1 MASAEALWR
10 WLRQWRREHLQVDR
24 VAVLRNVDEGGQLGP
39 RYAFMTVMA
48 CGIATLGLLQN
59 SVAVIIGAMLISPLM
74 GPIVELGMSLAT
86 FDFRSLRESLKT
98 LAVGT
103 AVALTTATAI
113 VLVSPLQEA
122 TPEILARTEPTLFD
136 LLVAVFSG
144 LAGAYAT
151 ITRKGETIVGVAI
164 ATALMPPLATVG
176 FGLATLNWTVFS
188 GALLLFVTNFVA
200 IALFAA
206 LIARLYGFKT
216 YLSGRHTM
224 VQNIIMFGVLV
235 ALAVA
240 IVLVLSPSLVLR
252 WLRARRIE
260 HVEQQLPD
268 ALQML
273 AGTAR
278 AGLSLPAAIRQVSTE
293 LAPPLQQEL
302 LLVQHEQRLGVSLD
316 DALENLARRIPAQP
330 VKLMV
335 SAMRIANETGGG
347 LAETL
352 ERTATTLRSQHAME
366 LKIRAL
372 TAQGKLQAWVVGLLP
387 VFLLWVLHRM
397 EPEAMAQLWTTQLG
411 WGVLAAVIVMEFV
424 GVLLIR
430 RIVAIDI

>member
-1 MASAEALWR
+1 MNLELVLIVVAITIALFVWA
-10 WLRQWRREHLQVDR
+10 LVDISGR
-24 VAVLRNVDEGGQLGP
+24 
-39 RYAFMTVMA
+39 
-48 CGIATLGLLQN
+48 LLQ
-59 SVAVIIGAMLISPLM
+59 AWRERFTRETG
-74 GPIVELGMSLAT
+74 
-86 FDFRSLRESLKT
+86 FHLRELF
-98 LAVGT
+98 LFVDPARLYVLNL
-103 AVALTTATAI
+103 ALTLLGALAAWLLSASLLMALVAAI
-113 VLVSPLQEA
+113 VLAL
-122 TPEILARTEPTLFD
+122 TPR
-136 LLVAVFSG
+136 G
-144 LAGAYAT
+144 
-151 ITRKGETIVGVAI
+151 
-164 ATALMPPLATVG
+164 
-176 FGLATLNWTVFS
+176 
-188 GALLLFVTNFVA
+188 
-200 IALFAA
+200 
-206 LIARLYGFKT
+206 
-216 YLSGRHTM
+216 
-224 VQNIIMFGVLV
+224 
-235 ALAVA
+235 
-240 IVLVLSPSLVLR
+240 VLR
-252 WLRARRIE
+252 WLRKRRVE
-260 HVEQQLPD
+260 HIEQQLPD

-411 WGVLAAVIVMEFV
+411 WGVLAAVIVMEFI

>member
-1 MASAEALWR
+1 MNLGVVLAVVAITIALLVWA
-10 WLRQWRREHLQVDR
+10 LVDI
-24 VAVLRNVDEGGQLGP
+24 
-39 RYAFMTVMA
+39 
-48 CGIATLGLLQN
+48 GIRLLQ
-59 SVAVIIGAMLISPLM
+59 AWRERFTRETG
-74 GPIVELGMSLAT
+74 
-86 FDFRSLRESLKT
+86 FHLRE
-98 LAVGT
+98 
-103 AVALTTATAI
+103 
-113 VLVSPLQEA
+113 
-122 TPEILARTEPTLFD
+122 LF
-136 LLVAVFSG
+136 
-144 LAGAYAT
+144 
-151 ITRKGETIVGVAI
+151 
-164 ATALMPPLATVG
+164 
-176 FGLATLNWTVFS
+176 
-188 GALLLFVTNFVA
+188 LFVDP
-200 IALFAA
+200 
-206 LIARLYGFKT
+206 ARLYALNLALTLLGAGAAWLLT
-216 YLSGRHTM
+216 GS
-224 VQNIIMFGVLV
+224 VLV
-235 ALAVA
+235 ALAVGV
-240 IVLVLSPSLVLR
+240 VLVLSPSLVFR

-260 HVEQQLPD
+260 QVEQQLPD

-397 EPEAMAQLWTTQLG
+397 EPEAMSQLWTTQLG
-411 WGVLAAVIVMEFV
+411 WGVLAAVIVMEFI

>member
-1 MASAEALWR
+1 MNLEL
-10 WLRQWRREHLQVDR
+10 
-24 VAVLRNVDEGGQLGP
+24 VL
-39 RYAFMTVMA
+39 
-48 CGIATLGLLQN
+48 
-59 SVAVIIGAMLISPLM
+59 
-74 GPIVELGMSLAT
+74 IV
-86 FDFRSLRESLKT
+86 
-98 LAVGT
+98 
-103 AVALTTATAI
+103 
-113 VLVSPLQEA
+113 
-122 TPEILARTEPTLFD
+122 
-136 LLVAVFSG
+136 
-144 LAGAYAT
+144 
-151 ITRKGETIVGVAI
+151 VAI
-164 ATALMPPLATVG
+164 T
-176 FGLATLNWTVFS
+176 
-188 GALLLFVTNFVA
+188 
-200 IALFAA
+200 IALFVWA
-206 LIARLYGFKT
+206 LVDISGRLLQAWRERFTRETGFHLRELFLFVDPARLYVLNLALTLLGAGT
-216 YLSGRHTM
+216 AWLLTGS
-224 VQNIIMFGVLV
+224 VLV
-235 ALAVA
+235 ALAVTV
-240 IVLVLSPSLVLR
+240 VLVLSPSLVLR
-252 WLRARRIE
+252 WLRARRIDQ
-260 HVEQQLPD
+260 VEQQLPD

-411 WGVLAAVIVMEFV
+411 WGVLAAVIVMEFI

>member
-1 MASAEALWR
+1 MNLGVVLAVVAITIALLVWA
-10 WLRQWRREHLQVDR
+10 LVDIGTR
-24 VAVLRNVDEGGQLGP
+24 
-39 RYAFMTVMA
+39 
-48 CGIATLGLLQN
+48 LLQ
-59 SVAVIIGAMLISPLM
+59 AWRERFTRETG
-74 GPIVELGMSLAT
+74 
-86 FDFRSLRESLKT
+86 FHLRE
-98 LAVGT
+98 
-103 AVALTTATAI
+103 
-113 VLVSPLQEA
+113 
-122 TPEILARTEPTLFD
+122 LF
-136 LLVAVFSG
+136 
-144 LAGAYAT
+144 
-151 ITRKGETIVGVAI
+151 
-164 ATALMPPLATVG
+164 
-176 FGLATLNWTVFS
+176 
-188 GALLLFVTNFVA
+188 LFVDP
-200 IALFAA
+200 
-206 LIARLYGFKT
+206 ARLYVLNLALTLLGT
-216 YLSGRHTM
+216 GAAWLLTGSM
-224 VQNIIMFGVLV
+224 LV

-240 IVLVLSPSLVLR
+240 VVLVLSPSLVLR
-252 WLRARRIE
+252 WLRARRIDQ
-260 HVEQQLPD
+260 VEQQLPD

-352 ERTATTLRSQHAME
+352 ERTATTLRSQHTME

-411 WGVLAAVIVMEFV
+411 WGVLAAVIVMEFI